1 MMRTEIEVTL
11 TIIYEELH
19 LITLRRQFVMN
30 IYLDNGAT
38 SFPKPPA
45 VAEAMA
51 HFINHV
57 GSNVNRGSYDTAFD
71 AGNVVYETR
80 EMLAELFND
89 DTPEQIVFSRNVTES
104 LNMVIKGMLDPGD
117 HVLVTSMEHNAVMRP
132 LTGLAHQ
139 GITFSRIPCTQEGF
153 LQVDSMEGLLT
164 PKTRAVVMTHA
175 SNVCGSI
182 MDVETVADFAK
193 KHQLHLVIDAAQTAG
208 VLPIDVQRL
217 TPAAVCFTGHKSL
230 YGPQGMGGAWLRK
243 EFSKTLRPLVEGGTG
258 SFSEDEVQPNH
269 LPDKFESGTLNMPG
283 IYGLHG
289 ALQWLKGEGTEK
301 IHQHEMAL
309 TQQFLEGLKAIKGVM
324 VVGPQTTTN
333 RTAVVSIVCQSLDL
347 GQLSHRLAKEH
358 GIATRSGM
366 HCAPNAH
373 KTLGTFP
380 SGTVRFSLGYFNT
393 YEQVDTVLKTLQ
405 TVLT

>member
-1 MMRTEIEVTL
+1 
-11 TIIYEELH
+11 
-19 LITLRRQFVMN
+19 MN
-30 IYLDNGAT
+30 IYMDNGAT

-45 VAEAMA
+45 VADAMA

-80 EMLAELFND
+80 EMLAELFNA
-89 DTPEQIVFSRNVTES
+89 DTPEHIVFSRNVTES
-104 LNMVIKGMLDPGD
+104 LNMVIKGMLNTGD

-139 GITFSRIPCTQEGF
+139 GITFSRIPCTPQGF
-153 LQVDSMEGLLT
+153 LQTETLESLIT
-164 PKTRAVVMTHA
+164 PNTRAVVMTHA
-175 SNVCGSI
+175 SNVCGSV
-182 MDVETVADFAK
+182 MDVGTVADFAR
-193 KHQLHLVIDAAQTAG
+193 KHRLHFVIDAAQTAG
-208 VLPIDVQRL
+208 VLPIDVQQL

-230 YGPQGMGGAWLRK
+230 YGPQGMGGAWLSK

-258 SFSEDEVQPNH
+258 SFSEDEVQPSH

-283 IYGLHG
+283 IYGLHA
-289 ALQWLKGEGTEK
+289 ALTWLQQVGLEE

-309 TQQFLEGLKAIKGVM
+309 TQRFLEGLKEIKEVA
-324 VVGPQTTTN
+324 VAGPQTTEK
-333 RTAVVSIVCQSLDL
+333 RTAVVSITCPSQDL

-380 SGTVRFSLGYFNT
+380 TGTVRFSFGYFNT
-393 YEQVDTVLKTLQ
+393 LEQVDTALKALQ
-405 TVLT
+405 EVVAIPSQSDFDTPKTNGC

>member
-1 MMRTEIEVTL
+1 
-11 TIIYEELH
+11 
-19 LITLRRQFVMN
+19 MN

-89 DTPEQIVFSRNVTES
+89 DTPEQIIFSRNVTES
-104 LNMVIKGMLDPGD
+104 LNMVIKGMLEPGD

-132 LTGLAHQ
+132 ITGLANQ
-139 GITFSRIPCTQEGF
+139 GITFSRIPCTREGF
-153 LQVDSMEGLLT
+153 LQTDSLDSLLT
-164 PKTRAVVMTHA
+164 PNTRAVIMTHA

-182 MDVETVADFAK
+182 MDLETVADFAR

-208 VLPIDVQRL
+208 VLSIDVQQL

-230 YGPQGMGGAWLRK
+230 YGPQGMGGAWLSK
-243 EFSKTLRPLVEGGTG
+243 AFGKTLRPLVEGGTG
-258 SFSEDEVQPNH
+258 SFSEDEIQPTH

-283 IYGLHG
+283 IYGLHA
-289 ALQWLKGEGTEK
+289 ALIWLKEVGMEE
-301 IHQHEMAL
+301 IHHHEMAL
-309 TQQFLEGLKAIKGVM
+309 THGFLEGLNKIKGIAVA
-324 VVGPQTTTN
+324 GPQTTAN
-333 RTAVVSIVCQSLDL
+333 RTAVVSITCPSLDL
-347 GQLSHRLAKEH
+347 GQLSHSLARES

-380 SGTVRFSLGYFNT
+380 TGTVRFSFGYFNT
-393 YEQVDTVLKTLQ
+393 HEQVDKALNALQEVLK
-405 TVLT
+405 